1 LISFKEYFKCGRI
14 VSRSNIST
22 IEFEVKKI
30 SNITEII
37 IPFFYYINYKVIKLR
52 ISMIFIKVADL
63 MRIKAHLTSDG
74 IDKIKNIQV
83 GMNKGRYNI

>member
-14 VSRSNIST
+14 VLRSNIST

-37 IPFFYYINYKVIKLR
+37 IPFFSLYKLQSNKIKDFND
-52 ISMIFIKVADL
+52 FIKVADL